1 MWTFQSGAVSP
12 SRQSWPPAGE
22 LSGTRPPDL
31 ARSSNLTSKH
41 LWLLLFRVGDFSWT
55 KTMVVILLF
64 MVVDLSFDQTQ
75 NMYLYVTYYKKES
88 LYYVIWRKK
97 NWKVLEASLLKIK
110 ALHFNF
116 VRFMLNRFLLE
127 PNIHVTDPTVALR
140 GTRATVDIRVLQFRH
155 WCKV

>member
-1 MWTFQSGAVSP
+1 
-12 SRQSWPPAGE
+12 
-22 LSGTRPPDL
+22 
-31 ARSSNLTSKH
+31 
-41 LWLLLFRVGDFSWT
+41 
-55 KTMVVILLF
+55 

-75 NMYLYVTYYKKES
+75 NMYLYVMYYKKES

-127 PNIHVTDPTVALR
+127 PNIHVTDPTAALR
-140 GTRATVDIRVLQFRH
+140 GTRATVNIRVLQFRH
-155 WCKV
+155 RC